1 MLKEYNKKRNFVRT
15 PEPRG
20 TTKQSR
26 VDNKSYS
33 ENASSYIRNGS
44 EAGKTG
50 DIVDTGGDFGG
61 FDGGGF
67 GNFT

>member
-1 MLKEYNKKRNFVRT
+1 LLPYLKYLT
-15 PEPRG
+15 C
-20 TTKQSR
+20 
-26 VDNKSYS
+26 

-44 EAGKTG
+44 ETDETG

-67 GNFT
+67 GNFTWNFITLKTSIFYTCFMP

>member
-1 MLKEYNKKRNFVRT
+1 LKYLT
-15 PEPRG
+15 C
-20 TTKQSR
+20 
-26 VDNKSYS
+26 

-44 EAGKTG
+44 EAGETG